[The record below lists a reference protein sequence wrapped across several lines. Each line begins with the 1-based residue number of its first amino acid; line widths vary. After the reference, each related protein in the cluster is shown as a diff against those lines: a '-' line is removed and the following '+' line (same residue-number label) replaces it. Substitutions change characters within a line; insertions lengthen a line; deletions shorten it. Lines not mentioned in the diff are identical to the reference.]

1 MTNERASRYG
11 IDAEGR
17 VWRFSRVAGWRLSE
31 VADRDGGGWTPTLH
45 RDVPRRVSVGSRSW
59 WPLPGEP
66 VNVVGLPRDR
76 TALLMRALSGL
87 GGIARRHSAAA
98 FAGYTGEVFSR
109 RCPACGWWA
118 RRAVDDGSCR
128 VCRASMT
135 CEVAS

>member
-1 MTNERASRYG
+1 MTRAARYG

-17 VWRFSRVAGWRLSE
+17 VWRFSHVAGWRLSE

-87 GGIARRHSAAA
+87 GGIARRHGAARWC
-98 FAGYTGEVFSR
+98 GY
-109 RCPACGWWA
+109 
-118 RRAVDDGSCR
+118 
-128 VCRASMT
+128 T